1 MTAPKVILGVNG
13 LVQEFGHFR
22 GRLMHV
28 FTYASMTAPFEGKAG
43 RDRWALLPADP
54 MGATV
59 RKITGPDG
67 SRIVI
72 RTRFTYDPS
81 VAGVGEAGR
90 RDRRAAAALVR
101 RALPRPRG
109 PAASSY
115 SWAGRLCL
123 SLEPRPGLRRGGG
136 GSLLRLLRERPRH
149 GQEHARRHDG
159 RRPRD
164 RDPLRGSRQATCDQ
178 PKPSRLP
185 PEPFARLGANAVIR
199 WQEMRAGREG

>member
-28 FTYASMTAPFEGKAG
+28 FTYASMTAPFTGKAG

-81 VAGVGEAGR
+81 LQVSEKRVAATAAKQR
-90 RDRRAAAALVR
+90 RVVR
-101 RALPRPRG
+101 RALPRSRRAAPSTTAG
-109 PAASSY
+109 P
-115 SWAGRLCL
+115 
-123 SLEPRPGLRRGGG
+123 G
-136 GSLLRLLRERPRH
+136 GS
-149 GQEHARRHDG
+149 A
-159 RRPRD
+159 
-164 RDPLRGSRQATCDQ
+164 
-178 PKPSRLP
+178 
-185 PEPFARLGANAVIR
+185 
-199 WQEMRAGREG
+199 